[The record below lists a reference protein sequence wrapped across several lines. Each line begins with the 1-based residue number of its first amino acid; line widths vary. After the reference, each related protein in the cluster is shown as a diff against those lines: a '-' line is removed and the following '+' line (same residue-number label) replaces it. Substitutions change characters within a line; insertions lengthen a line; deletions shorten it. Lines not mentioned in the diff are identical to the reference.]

1 LPLDA
6 TPDGSAWIEVSG
18 ESGYG
23 DNEVSDQAIMVSP
36 DTSIVL
42 FDEWTSLRNQGY
54 EVSIFP
60 VDARIAPG
68 SARVAYTLHAT
79 ASATDSILVSPDEHP
94 DPSRFAAIRSSLS
107 DLPMVEV
114 VDVRPRPTRVLRLAH
129 AELVGWASDSEVIV
143 VEKGRL
149 VGIDVLTKQQR
160 ESGIVV
166 RSPAD
171 AFVVW
176 R

>member
-1 LPLDA
+1 M
-6 TPDGSAWIEVSG
+6 GSFSWVGSSNRTG
-18 ESGYG
+18 R
-23 DNEVSDQAIMVSP
+23 P
-36 DTSIVL
+36 
-42 FDEWTSLRNQGY
+42 
-54 EVSIFP
+54 
-60 VDARIAPG
+60 
-68 SARVAYTLHAT
+68 SARV
-79 ASATDSILVSPDEHP
+79 DE
-94 DPSRFAAIRSSLS
+94 SVCRYWFAAIRSSLS